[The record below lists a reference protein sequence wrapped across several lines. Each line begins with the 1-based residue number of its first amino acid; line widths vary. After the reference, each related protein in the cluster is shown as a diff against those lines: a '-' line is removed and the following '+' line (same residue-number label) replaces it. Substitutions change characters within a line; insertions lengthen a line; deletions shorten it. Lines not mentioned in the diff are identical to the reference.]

1 MFVLK
6 LKPGSEETFWANDHI
21 RLRHDVG
28 VRGHL
33 VDQVCQ
39 SPDNPL
45 DWLITGEWETLDHFL
60 EWEKTQE
67 HHDLAKH
74 LRDCFAE
81 AKSLK
86 YVGREETAHGAPLVA
101 RRGR

>member
-1 MFVLK
+1 
-6 LKPGSEETFWANDHI
+6 
-21 RLRHDVG
+21 
-28 VRGHL
+28 
-33 VDQVCQ
+33 VCQ

-45 DWLITGEWETLDHFL
+45 DWLITSEWETLDHFL
-60 EWEKTQE
+60 EWEKKQE

-74 LRDCFAE
+74 LGDCFAE

-86 YVGREETAHGAPLVA
+86 YLGREETAHGTPSVA